1 ALGEWDKAERYL
13 LKSYELDPHGLNMA
27 LFVTAFYARMRDWDK
42 AVYYIDKGIVSLP
55 EVPYQYT
62 DKARIVLMGYGDTEK
77 ASRIIEDGIQSA
89 GKRRMLKYRFEVD
102 IWLRRFQELLDA
114 VEPFPDFDDYFLY
127 KGIAYW
133 FIGQEDQAKTY
144 LDSARVVYER
154 LVQTAPHSIDNY
166 SYLGL
171 VYAGLGM
178 KEKAIQS
185 AKKAVEL
192 QPISK
197 NAFRAPH
204 HHRWLA
210 YIYSMVG
217 EYDKA
222 LDEIE
227 LLLSIP
233 YPFTTW
239 DLKLSPFWD
248 PMRDHPR
255 FQELIAK
262 YSD

>member
-1 ALGEWDKAERYL
+1 
-13 LKSYELDPHGLNMA
+13 
-27 LFVTAFYARMRDWDK
+27 
-42 AVYYIDKGIVSLP
+42 
-55 EVPYQYT
+55 
-62 DKARIVLMGYGDTEK
+62 
-77 ASRIIEDGIQSA
+77 
-89 GKRRMLKYRFEVD
+89 
-102 IWLRRFQELLDA
+102 LDA
-114 VEPFPDFDDYFLY
+114 VEPFPDFGGYFRY

-133 FIGQEDQAKTY
+133 FIGKKDQAKIY
-144 LDSARVVYER
+144 LDSARVVHER
-154 LVQTAPHSIDNY
+154 RVQSAPHNIGNY
-166 SYLGL
+166 SLLGL

-192 QPISK
+192 EPISK
-197 NAFRAPH
+197 NAFRAPYRH
-204 HHRWLA
+204 NYLA
-210 YIYSMVG
+210 YTYTMVG

-233 YPFTTW
+233 YWLTTW
-239 DLKLSPFWD
+239 DLKLNPFWD